1 MRPLGRVPRQGP
13 GPTQRGLQP
22 GATSQLG
29 EARAGRDVTEAGGAR
44 ACVTAGCPA
53 LRDQL
58 LPPGLL
64 RVLRARVVLG
74 AVSVGGGCASRA
86 IGKAEGRER
95 RGRVAGGRGGTW
107 TVVSD
112 SGRGPRRVK
121 EGLRD
126 SLTFA

>member
-1 MRPLGRVPRQGP
+1 MRHPCVEVLKAGGWR
-13 GPTQRGLQP
+13 
-22 GATSQLG
+22 LG
-29 EARAGRDVTEAGGAR
+29 ETPGESPQ
-44 ACVTAGCPA
+44 TAGCPA

-95 RGRVAGGRGGTW
+95 RGRVAGRRGGTW